1 MNKKML
7 HFIRKFNINLTHLI
21 FPTICTICENELN
34 DYRKSICVFCEENL
48 ERTFFERYKES
59 TPLDEL
65 FWGRIH
71 VEATYSY
78 FYFEKG
84 KAVQKMIHALKYDH
98 KANIGS
104 YFGEKIGQTINSI
117 VKLSTIDVL
126 VPVPLHHK
134 KKFIRGYNQ
143 SEVIAK
149 GIADKINVN
158 IDTTIL
164 KRNKNTKTQTK
175 KNKLSRWE
183 SIQSLFEVTDVKNYK
198 HIAIVDDVI
207 TTGSTLETI
216 ISLINKK
223 YPEIRVSIISLAVTK

>member
-1 MNKKML
+1 MNKKTL

-34 DYRKSICVFCEENL
+34 DNRKSICVFCEENL

-65 FWGRIH
+65 FWGRIN
-71 VEATYSY
+71 VEATYAY

-84 KAVQKMIHALKYDH
+84 KAAQKMIHALKYDH
-98 KANIGS
+98 KANIGY

-117 VKLSTIDVL
+117 EKLSTIDVL

-149 GIADKINVN
+149 GIAKKMNVK

>member
-1 MNKKML
+1 MNKKTL
-7 HFIRKFNINLTHLI
+7 NFTRKFNINLTHLI
-21 FPTICTICENELN
+21 FPSICIICENELN
-34 DYRKSICVFCEENL
+34 ANRNSICLFCEENL
-48 ERTFFERYKES
+48 ERTFFERYKEA

-65 FWGRIH
+65 FWGRIKL
-71 VEATYSY
+71 EATYAY

-84 KAVQKMIHALKYDH
+84 KSAQKIIHALKYDH

-117 VKLSTIDVL
+117 EKLSTIDVL

-149 GIADKINVN
+149 GIAKKMNIN

-164 KRNKNTKTQTK
+164 RRNKNSKTQTK

-183 SIQSLFEVTDVKNYK
+183 SIQSLFEVENMKNYK

-216 ISLINKK
+216 ICLINKK
-223 YPEIRVSIISLAVTK
+223 YPEISVSIISLAVTK

>member
-1 MNKKML
+1 MNKKIL
-7 HFIRKFNINLTHLI
+7 HFTRKFNTNLTHLI
-21 FPTICTICENELN
+21 FPNMCIICDDELN
-34 DYRKSICVFCEENL
+34 ENRNSICIFCEENL
-48 ERTFFERYKES
+48 ERTFFERYKEP

-65 FWGRIH
+65 FWGRINI
-71 VEATYSY
+71 EATFSL

-84 KAVQKMIHALKYDH
+84 KSVQKMVHALKYQH
-98 KANIGS
+98 KSNVGL
-104 YFGEKIGQTINSI
+104 YLGEKIGEAINSI
-117 VKLSTIDVL
+117 EKFSTIDLL

-143 SEVIAK
+143 SEIIAK
-149 GIADKINVN
+149 GIAKKLNVKIDNN
-158 IDTTIL
+158 IL
-164 KRNKNTKTQTK
+164 KRKKNTKTQTK

-183 SIQSLFEVTDVKNYK
+183 SIQSLFEVTEIKNYK

-223 YPEIRVSIISLAVTK
+223 YPEISVSIISLAVTK

>member
-34 DYRKSICVFCEENL
+34 DNRKSICVFCEENL

-71 VEATYSY
+71 VEATYAY

-84 KAVQKMIHALKYDH
+84 KAAQKMIHALKYDH
-98 KANIGS
+98 KANIGY

-149 GIADKINVN
+149 GIADKINVK